1 MNSKHFKTPL
11 LFITV
16 VILTLGL
23 SISFQSLLAA
33 WTAPLANPPVCLSG
47 NPGCDAPIS
56 SGSTLVQQ
64 AQGSLWVINSAYPTS
79 PNGLIVEQGKVGVGT
94 VAPSYKL
101 DVQGGQINSS
111 GGFCIAGDCKT
122 SWSQIGSTGTVTSI
136 TAGTGLSGGTITTS
150 GTVSLNTAN
159 ANTWTGEQ
167 TFNNIKVGGVIKG
180 DAAGNVIIQLGN

>member
-1 MNSKHFKTPL
+1 MKSKNFKISL
-11 LFITV
+11 LFIMAI
-16 VILTLGL
+16 ILTLGL

-33 WTAPLANPPVCLSG
+33 WTAPLSNPPACLTG

-64 AQGSLWVINSAYPTS
+64 TQGSLWIVNSSYPTS
-79 PNGLIVEQGKVGVGT
+79 PYGLIVEKGKVVIG
-94 VAPSYKL
+94 AMASNYKL

-111 GGFCIAGDCKT
+111 GGFCINGECKT

-136 TAGTGLSGGTITTS
+136 TAGTGLSGGIITTS

-167 TFNNIKVGGVIKG
+167 TFNNIKVGGVIRG
-180 DAAGNVIIQLGN
+180 NASGNVIIQLGN